1 MGNKAPREILDGA
14 AKITVL
20 KTKDGKD
27 IPRKRKEEKKKKAH
41 KKTRRPMEKR
51 KFLLIHH
58 YKASKETHLK

>member
-27 IPRKRKEEKKKKAH
+27 IPRKRKEEKKKSPQKNEEANGE
-41 KKTRRPMEKR
+41 EKVS
-51 KFLLIHH
+51 LNPPL
-58 YKASKETHLK
+58 